1 MWLKTSANG
10 PPLLRLPEGLGVGAK
25 GHWEASLPALTVS
38 GGPAQGSP
46 GHLPVL
52 VLCARAGEQEHPRL
66 LGEA

>member
-46 GHLPVL
+46 STFLSWCSVL
-52 VLCARAGEQEHPRL
+52 RQGSRNIPWL